1 MISQFAHGSL
11 AKLVELLGVNRK
23 IPMQEGSTMYM
34 YTTSGTLENGTVA
47 EGEVIPLSKYQRD
60 TPPVGEITL
69 QKWRKATSAEAI
81 MKSGYQEAV
90 RETDAKL
97 IRDVQ
102 KTIRQSFFNLINGAI
117 IGETSVAEA
126 SLQAVLAASW
136 GQLQVKF
143 EDDAAE
149 PVHFVNP
156 LDIADYLKAANIS
169 VQTAF
174 GMNYVQDFLGLGT
187 VSFPC
192 HFFSTGSTSESS
204 EVSSMMGYINTDAFY
219 TYFLLTVIQ
228 VPPRR

>member
-1 MISQFAHGSL
+1 MKREL
-11 AKLVELLGVNRK
+11 LRKLGIDKETENKIMAERGKARVEL
-23 IPMQEGSTMYM
+23 PC
-34 YTTSGTLENGTVA
+34 
-47 EGEVIPLSKYQRD
+47 
-60 TPPVGEITL
+60 
-69 QKWRKATSAEAI
+69 
-81 MKSGYQEAV
+81 
-90 RETDAKL
+90 
-97 IRDVQ
+97 
-102 KTIRQSFFNLINGAI
+102 NLINGAI

-192 HFFSTGSTSESS
+192 HFFSMGSTSESS